1 MKSLSNALPLL
12 PSTSEFRTALRES
25 DADAV
30 ARVVARTG
38 AFSAAEVE
46 IAKSLVEETRAGVP
60 GADYRFLI
68 ADGADGAD
76 GIDGY
81 TSFGPIPG
89 TERRYELYWIAVDPT
104 VRRCGLGRALLAA
117 TERAVRALGG
127 THVFAHTSTRAD
139 YAPARTFYVANGYV
153 QHTDIPDYY
162 SDGDGMA
169 IYGKRL

>member
-1 MKSLSNALPLL
+1 MQSLSNVLPL
-12 PSTSEFRTALRES
+12 PPASEFRTVLRES
-25 DADAV
+25 DAEAI

-38 AFSAAEVE
+38 VFSVAEVK
-46 IAKSLVEETRAGVP
+46 IARSLVEETRAGMP

-68 ADGADGAD
+68 ADGAD

-89 TERRYELYWIAVDPT
+89 TERRYELYWIAIDPT
-104 VRRCGLGRALLAA
+104 VRSRGLGRALLAE
-117 TERAVRALGG
+117 TERAVRTLGG

-139 YAPARTFYVANGYV
+139 YEPAHAFYRANGYTE
-153 QHTDIPDYY
+153 HTVVRDYY